1 MFFLKN
7 FYLYILLLFCFANLH
22 AQKLTGTWQGVMD
35 EREFLQVN
43 VVQIGETLCG
53 YTWDYALNDTRSFC
67 KAYFR
72 GSYNKLFDAWYV
84 EGYSFMQ
91 SSGDHSLMQ
100 LKFKIV
106 IIEGKIVMKGLCRI
120 KPSLFFGGGDPSS
133 FELEKISS
141 RPTIITQT
149 MKDCMAES
157 EPVKKKKLPQKNSS
171 KKPPFTPPPPLP
183 PVIRENQTAPVI
195 KKDTVIPIKE
205 KPEVNNLPKQT
216 NGRENKELRRI
227 IVNERKITLSIYDN
241 GTIDGDTVSVY
252 YNGKPI
258 VKNRRLTANPI
269 TVNVEL
275 DEGMAL
281 HSIVLFAENLGTIPP
296 NTALV
301 IFTTAAGKRY
311 ELYASA
317 TLEQNAEI
325 IFEYIDK

>member
-1 MFFLKN
+1 MCLQGTLK
-7 FYLYILLLFCFANLH
+7 
-22 AQKLTGTWQGVMD
+22 AQNLTGTWQGIMD
-35 EREFLQVN
+35 ETEFLQVN
-43 VVQIGETLCG
+43 VVQVGQDLCG
-53 YTWDYALNDTRSFC
+53 YTWDYDSNDKKSYC
-67 KAYFR
+67 KAYFK
-72 GSYNKLFDAWYV
+72 GSYNKIFDAWYL

-91 SSGDHSLMQ
+91 NSGGHSLMQ
-100 LKFKIV
+100 LKFKIMK
-106 IIEGKIVMKGLCRI
+106 IDGKLVMKGLCRI

-157 EPVKKKKLPQKNSS
+157 APVKKKKLPQKNSS
-171 KKPPFTPPPPLP
+171 KKPTDAPPPPLP
-183 PVIRENQTAPVI
+183 PVIKEDETPPII

-205 KPEVNNLPKQT
+205 KPKVNNLPKQT

-227 IVNERKITLSIYDN
+227 VVNERKITLSIYDN

-252 YNGKPI
+252 YNGKAI

-269 TVNVEL
+269 TLNVEL

-281 HSIVLFAENLGTIPP
+281 HSVVLFAENLGSIPP